1 MGLLRNIL
9 LLGAAALLLEVGRCL
24 GATKMRSFKG
34 QKWDILRMF
43 KGSSTHSMMYFY
55 TGVSEPIQGIS
66 WFAGAGYIDDQLIV
80 SYGNTTRSVVP
91 RVPWMEKVIEED
103 PQYWDGITF
112 KLQDDEAFFSDYL
125 QRLQNLYHQSTGF
138 HTVQKM
144 YGCELSKDGHTR
156 GFREYSY
163 DGKDF
168 ITFDKEASI
177 WRAECDEANVIKREW
192 DTNRADIQQGT
203 FYLENECIE
212 VLLKL
217 LDHGKEELLQRREG
231 PTVKVTRKAS
241 SDNMETLVCWVHG
254 FYPKEIDINWKKDG
268 EVWTQDTFREIT
280 SPNSD
285 GTYYTRISLKVD
297 PKDRDCYRCHVEHDG
312 LQEPLDQAWEGETAG
327 PAGVDGPLQG
337 PVGLIIGVILGVVL
351 LGGGW
356 LGQSYTVY
364 LH

>member
-1 MGLLRNIL
+1 MGLLRDSLL
-9 LLGAAALLLEVGRCL
+9 LLGVTVSLLGSCCL
-24 GATKMRSFKG
+24 GATKARRFKS
-34 QKWDILRMF
+34 QQWDILQMF
-43 KGSSTHSMMYFY
+43 KGSSTHSMTYFY

-80 SYGNTTRSVVP
+80 SYENATRRMVP
-91 RVPWMEKVIEED
+91 RVPWMEKVVEED

-112 KLQDDEAFFSDYL
+112 KLQGDEAFFSNYL
-125 QRLQNLYHQSTGF
+125 LRLQNLYHQSTGF

-192 DTNRADIQQGT
+192 DTDRTDIQQEK
-203 FYLENECIE
+203 FYLENEYIE

-217 LDHGKEELLQRREG
+217 LDIGKEKLLQRRES
-231 PTVKVTRKAS
+231 PTVKVTRKAG
-241 SDNMETLVCWVHG
+241 SDNMETLVCRAHG
-254 FYPKEIDINWKKDG
+254 FYPKEIVINWKKDG
-268 EVWTQDTFREIT
+268 EVWMQDTFRGIT

-285 GTYYTRISLKVD
+285 GTYYTWISVEVD
-297 PKDRDCYRCHVEHDG
+297 PKDRDRYRCHVEHDG
-312 LQEPLDQAWEGETAG
+312 LLEPLDQAWEGETAG
-327 PAGVDGPLQG
+327 PAGVDGPLQASVW
-337 PVGLIIGVILGVVL
+337 PVWILGVMAVVL
-351 LGGGW
+351 VFGAIF
-356 LGQSYTVY
+356 
-364 LH
+364 